1 MVSDGVNVNCQARRD
16 NILLYVAEA
25 LEADERNELRGHLA
39 MGCPSCAGA
48 LAEADAVLALL
59 PRALAATAP
68 PASARDR
75 LMRRVRAMQPAQA
88 KPMPLVKTRKAP
100 ASRVGLKWVIG
111 AAMGSAALAA
121 SVTLAVMWGPFREGR
136 QVINAKD
143 LRLVSLDGTA
153 AGPGSRGRIFW
164 DREKNDWRLYVFDLA
179 PPPPGRTYELW
190 FITPAGAVA
199 AGTFDVGKG
208 GRGSLEVP
216 LPPNLGPV
224 AAAAISDEP
233 MSGSQTP
240 TGKIWLQ
247 GKVE

>member
-1 MVSDGVNVNCQARRD
+1 VNCQARRD
-16 NILLYVAEA
+16 NILLYAADA
-25 LEADERNELRGHLA
+25 LEASERDELRGHLA
-39 MGCPSCAGA
+39 TGCPSCTGV
-48 LAEADAVLALL
+48 LAEAQAILALL
-59 PRALAATAP
+59 PRALASTAP

-75 LMRRVRAMQPAQA
+75 LMQRIRAEQASIPSPTPIPVKPVR
-88 KPMPLVKTRKAP
+88 KTAARQTP
-100 ASRVGLKWVIG
+100 WRWVIG
-111 AAMGSAALAA
+111 ASMGSAALAA
-121 SVTLAVMWGPFREGR
+121 SITLALMWGTYRQGR
-136 QVINAKD
+136 DVVNSKD
-143 LRLVSLDGTA
+143 LRMVSLDSTTAVSGTH
-153 AGPGSRGRIFW
+153 GRIFW